1 VLRTSASLAF
11 GLNVSTGFYG
21 DGGNIAVRGYGGGG
35 IYFQS
40 SGGALTY
47 GIAGSTGW
55 SMTGPINITGALNAT
70 TTIAASGAITSS
82 GNISAS
88 GELKASN
95 GVVRL
100 NAGGDRYLYWDGGNY
115 QLNGAHLYTA
125 AGRVWG
131 SSDFNPASFL
141 TAGGITMNDNTAIE
155 GAYYIDLKAPG
166 HAAHDY
172 CTRLLAA
179 GDHGFNVGLAGGY
192 MTVDGPA
199 TFTGVATRNG
209 TTGTSDW
216 GQLYNWLYLSG
227 YMVAFIGTTNVGAFT
242 SDYRAKKDITPLQDY
257 QPAKDKKAKG
267 AKSLIEDD
275 DIVRW
280 GFLAHELQEALTPS
294 AASGFKDDPDTLQSP
309 NPFTLIAA
317 LTKALQEAM
326 ERIETLEAAY
336 ADAR

>member
-1 VLRTSASLAF
+1 
-11 GLNVSTGFYG
+11 
-21 DGGNIAVRGYGGGG
+21 
-35 IYFQS
+35 
-40 SGGALTY
+40 
-47 GIAGSTGW
+47 
-55 SMTGPINITGALNAT
+55 
-70 TTIAASGAITSS
+70 
-82 GNISAS
+82 
-88 GELKASN
+88 
-95 GVVRL
+95 
-100 NAGGDRYLYWDGGNY
+100 
-115 QLNGAHLYTA
+115 
-125 AGRVWG
+125 
-131 SSDFNPASFL
+131 
-141 TAGGITMNDNTAIE
+141 MNDNTAIE

-172 CTRLLAA
+172 CTRLLAN

-242 SDYRAKKDITPLQDY
+242 SDYRAKKDITPLPTTWDIVKQLKPISYTHQDY